1 MLQLILQIVSAR
13 FYQNCH
19 ILSTVGWPS
28 LSDRHVVSIVG
39 TNSCWTKTS
48 QSLWHGLHRKL
59 PRKGEPPSISAG
71 NGHICDFTAMWQIHT
86 NDYWQTTSGAS
97 PLTGGFTL
105 TQQVAKKSRYFPTD
119 ELRLAITDTRLHI
132 ARARSPK
139 PMSLRGLLL
148 GTAPWGVLAAS
159 GCWAIPA
166 SSVAELVYNHHWP
179 IVISCYI
186 PYKPKRSP
194 DLSKWCSPLG
204 RLVGL

>member
-1 MLQLILQIVSAR
+1 MADLSIVMLVYRRVSWKSNIVSLSFEGQPSMSGQWKHLSDNSSENYAFSVR
-13 FYQNCH
+13 FDVAINFADRFSQVYQNCH

-105 TQQVAKKSRYFPTD
+105 TQQVA
-119 ELRLAITDTRLHI
+119 
-132 ARARSPK
+132 
-139 PMSLRGLLL
+139 
-148 GTAPWGVLAAS
+148 
-159 GCWAIPA
+159 
-166 SSVAELVYNHHWP
+166 
-179 IVISCYI
+179 
-186 PYKPKRSP
+186 
-194 DLSKWCSPLG
+194 
-204 RLVGL
+204 